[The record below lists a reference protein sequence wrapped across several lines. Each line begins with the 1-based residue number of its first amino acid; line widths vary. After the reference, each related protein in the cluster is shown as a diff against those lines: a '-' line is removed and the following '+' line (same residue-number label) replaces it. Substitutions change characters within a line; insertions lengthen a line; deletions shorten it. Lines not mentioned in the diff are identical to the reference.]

1 MKTKKIIS
9 VILCLFSLSA
19 FSQTP
24 VLHIIHWDLKN
35 KTRVFFVRRTELPML
50 DIAIIFSAG
59 SAYDATQPGIA
70 TLTNSML
77 DEGTKNASAD
87 QIAENFENTGAQ
99 FRLFANRDMAGMT
112 LRTLVN
118 PHYLQPAIQNFTD
131 ILTSPT
137 FPDTSLNRVKQG
149 IIAQIKSQQQ
159 DPSELANNRFYE
171 LIYGNNIY
179 AHNPLGS
186 VAALTTITHDQLTA
200 FYQKYYTGANANL
213 ILVGDLTDEQAKEI
227 ALKIAGNLPEGVAAP
242 SLPLAL
248 NTEKT
253 ITDRINYP
261 SSQSTL
267 IIGQVGINREN
278 HDYFPLILDNAVLGG
293 LPMSSILYNEVREK
307 EGLAYSV
314 ASAFDPLQ
322 YRGPFMIYLQTKAA
336 SVDYADTTV
345 TQVLKKFIQEG
356 PTESQLSAAK
366 HSLISSL
373 PLTLS
378 SNQSI
383 LSAVTNIAFYHRPI
397 DFFDTYEKN
406 INAVTTQ
413 QAKTAFQN
421 NINIEKMVTVI
432 VGEKK

>member
-1 MKTKKIIS
+1 MTIKKIIS
-9 VILCLFSLSA
+9 FALCLFSLSA
-19 FSQTP
+19 FSEKP

-50 DIAIIFSAG
+50 DVAMVFSAG
-59 SAYDATQPGIA
+59 SAYDGNQPGIA
-70 TLTNSML
+70 TLANSML

-87 QIAENFENTGAQ
+87 QIAENFENVGAQ

-112 LRTLVN
+112 LRTLIN
-118 PHYLQPAIQNFTD
+118 PHYLQPALQNFAN
-131 ILTSPT
+131 IVNSPT
-137 FPDTSLNRVKQG
+137 FPNTSLNRVKQG

-159 DPSELANNRFYE
+159 DPSNLASNRFYE
-171 LIYGNNIY
+171 LIYGNNSY
-179 AHNPLGS
+179 AHNPLGNS
-186 VAALTTITHDQLTA
+186 TTLTAITHNQLTT
-200 FYQKYYTGANANL
+200 FYEKYYTGANANL
-213 ILVGDLTDEQAKEI
+213 ILVGDLTDQQAKDI
-227 ALKIAGNLPEGVAAP
+227 AMKIAGNLPEGAPAP
-242 SLPLAL
+242 SLPLAP
-248 NTEKT
+248 NTDKT
-253 ITDRINYP
+253 MTDRINHP

-314 ASAFDPLQ
+314 TSAFNPLR
-322 YRGPFMIYLQTKAA
+322 YRGPFMVYLQTKATT
-336 SVDYADTTV
+336 VDQADTTV
-345 TQVLKKFIQEG
+345 THVLKKFIEEG

-383 LSAVTNIAFYHRPI
+383 LSAVTNIAFYHRSI
-397 DFFDTYEKN
+397 NFFDTYEKN

-413 QAKTAFQN
+413 QGKTAFQN

-432 VGEKK
+432 AGEKK